1 MKQWF
6 KDKFDQ
12 IRNWVS
18 GTVLPK
24 LKKASVPAQIIGY
37 VLLVIV
43 VVALVLS
50 FFAALVFVMILLP
63 GMIVGLFAWLAWTY
77 FGLGA
82 TYFAMLDPIYLHIP
96 YWHFAWGFA
105 ALIFIIRVVRK
116 KGYGKSRTPGEINA
130 HDGSWKL
137 KKSST

>member
-1 MKQWF
+1 MKKWF
-6 KDKFDQ
+6 KDKFTQ
-12 IRNWVS
+12 LRNWVS

-24 LKKASVPAQIIGY
+24 LKKASP
-37 VLLVIV
+37 V
-43 VVALVLS
+43 VQVVGFVALVI
-50 FFAALVFVMILLP
+50 ALVVLVVAVIAAFIFVGILLP
-63 GMIVGLFAWLAWTY
+63 GMVVGLFAWLAWTY
-77 FGLGA
+77 FGLGE

-105 ALIFIIRVVRK
+105 AVIFIIRVLRK
-116 KGYGKSRTPGEINA
+116 KGYGKQTPGEINA